1 MFCARC
7 GQQIPEA
14 SEICPLCGREAN
26 IQLPPQPSSL
36 GAVTGVGPAPVSNGY
51 APGLKGVGGWLFF
64 FCIST
69 SILTPLFSLP
79 GLERLVAVRSPWA
92 FYNLAIIVFSVVV
105 GVSVWR
111 VSPDAIPLLRAYFAT
126 IVIWEAL
133 RISTVVIVMH
143 NSSFDLSMN
152 YRVRTLV
159 WSIVWAAYFHRSQR
173 VRATFGRNL

>member
-26 IQLPPQPSSL
+26 VQLPPPSSSI
-36 GAVTGVGPAPVSNGY
+36 GAVAGIEPGPVYSGY
-51 APGLKGVGGWLFF
+51 IPGLKGVGGWLLF
-64 FCIST
+64 FCIIT
-69 SILTPLFSLP
+69 TIITPLGNLL
-79 GLERLVAVRSPWA
+79 GLARLAAIHNPWA
-92 FYNLAIIVFSVVV
+92 FYYLAIVVFSMVV

-111 VSPDAIPLLRAYFAT
+111 VSHDAIPLLRAYFAT
-126 IVIWEAL
+126 FVIWEAL

-143 NSSFDLSMN
+143 NSSFDMPMT
-152 YRVRTLV
+152 YRIRTLI
-159 WSIVWAAYFHRSQR
+159 WAIVWAAYFHRSQR

>member
-26 IQLPPQPSSL
+26 IQLPPPSSPV
-36 GAVTGVGPAPVSNGY
+36 GAVAGIAPAPDY
-51 APGLKGVGGWLFF
+51 IPGLKGVGGWLLF
-64 FCIST
+64 FCIIT
-69 SILTPLFSLP
+69 TILTPLMNLP
-79 GLERLVAVRSPWA
+79 GFARLAEIRSPWA
-92 FYNLAIIVFSVVV
+92 FYDLAVIVFSMIV

-111 VSPDAIPLLRAYFAT
+111 VSPDAIPLLRAYFVT
-126 IVIWEAL
+126 FVIWEAL

-143 NSSFDLSMN
+143 NSTFDLPMM
-152 YRVRTLV
+152 YRIRTLIWCLV
-159 WSIVWAAYFHRSQR
+159 WGAYFHRSQR